1 MSKIVIV
8 IAFTVMI
15 CLSLWLLDRK
25 LELEALDYQ
34 ECNGRYCELLDP
46 PPTPAYKR

>member
-25 LELEALDYQ
+25 LGLESLDYQ
-34 ECNGRYCELLDP
+34 ECGGQYCELLDRP
-46 PPTPAYKR
+46 SNTAYKR